1 MPAERV
7 TTFASGSARNA
18 RRAPDLPA
26 PPRRRAM
33 ASDGGMGGGL
43 SSDGGESG
51 LQAVIEQLAQLQQS
65 FVSELNSISKKMDI
79 VDTRTQVRSRGS
91 PA

>member
-1 MPAERV
+1 
-7 TTFASGSARNA
+7 
-18 RRAPDLPA
+18 
-26 PPRRRAM
+26 M